1 MQFRANLTY
10 ASLYLK
16 AMMMIRKIFKGV
28 LQTHKHVLS
37 RHRSTSGATL
47 LLAME
52 RRLAKSQE
60 SIKVD
65 LVKSQESLKVDL
77 VKAQESLKMDLAKA
91 QENSELRLGKAQESL
106 KVDLVKAQESLK
118 MDLAKAQENS
128 ELRQGKAQESIK
140 MDLGKAQESIKVDLV
155 KAQESMKAFIKSRE
169 GFLFL
174 QLIAAVSA
182 GMGIGISGFY
192 WAGGD
197 IISPWKPLPKHNQR

>member
-1 MQFRANLTY
+1 
-10 ASLYLK
+10 
-16 AMMMIRKIFKGV
+16 MMIRKIFKGV

-65 LVKSQESLKVDL
+65 LVK
-77 VKAQESLKMDLAKA
+77 AQESLKMDLAKA

-106 KVDLVKAQESLK
+106 K

-128 ELRQGKAQESIK
+128 ELRQ
-140 MDLGKAQESIKVDLV
+140 GKAQESIKVDLV